1 MTDPFSIAVGVAGL
15 YTAFKEMYLLGK
27 CVYRACESAR
37 ASDEE
42 RRKLR
47 HDFRFQLVYAQSFGQ
62 YYLKNKKIA
71 DDIGLD
77 TVSNENI
84 ALCEPFK
91 ANRRFEALAHDHM
104 WYL

>member
-47 HDFRFQLVYAQSFGQ
+47 RDFRLQLVYIQSFGQ

-77 TVSNENI
+77 TVSDESI
-84 ALCEPFK
+84 AFCEPSK
-91 ANRRFEALAHDHM
+91 ADKRVKALASDHM